1 MEVPSMSLRQH
12 PEVPPTMPTNGA
24 DQPLTEELDRLAGAY
39 GNRFLLEPAP
49 DGALPQHGMR
59 GVDALRLIGEE
70 LVLDGIPMRNLATFV
85 TTWMEPEAQRIIAE
99 NLHRNFIDHAE
110 YPQTAEIEQRCIR
123 MLADLFHAPGET
135 TGART
140 QGSSEAIMLGALSLK
155 WKWRQR
161 REKAGKATDRPNL
174 VFGGDVHVVWE
185 KFCRYF
191 DVEPRIIPL
200 QPHKYTIGPEDV
212 EPHVDENT
220 IGVAAVLGT
229 TFTGHADD
237 IVGINDLLVRM
248 RDEKG
253 LDVPLHVDG
262 ASGGFVWPFLYPDS
276 AWDFRLEQVRSINVS
291 GHKYGLVYPGIG
303 WLVFRETSD
312 LAEDLVFYEN
322 YLGKTDATF
331 TLNFSTGSAMVL
343 AQYYN
348 FVRFG
353 HEGYRY
359 IMETMQANAQSLA
372 KRIEEIG
379 EFELI
384 GDPGAEQLPLVA
396 FQLKGEHN
404 YDEFDVASQLAAE
417 RGWMVPAYT
426 LPPNASHVTIM
437 RALVKQTLGHTL
449 ASTLADDIAEACEV
463 LAKKGG
469 LHPHDRKRAK
479 TGTGY

>member
-1 MEVPSMSLRQH
+1 MRDPMTTRDPVSDDDVAERLDVLALR
-12 PEVPPTMPTNGA
+12 
-24 DQPLTEELDRLAGAY
+24 Y
-39 GNRFLLEPAP
+39 GNRFLREAAP
-49 DGALPQHGMR
+49 DNQLPQRGMSAT
-59 GVDALRLIGEE
+59 DAMRLIAEE
-70 LVLDGIPMRNLATFV
+70 LILDGIPMRNLATFV
-85 TTWMEPEAQRIIAE
+85 TTWMEPEAQRLIAE

-123 MLADLFHAPGET
+123 MLAHLFHAPGET

-155 WKWRQR
+155 WKWRRR
-161 REKAGKATDRPNL
+161 REAGGKDTTRPNL

-200 QPHKYTIGPEDV
+200 QPDKYTIGPEDV

-237 IVGINDLLVRM
+237 VRGINELLVRL
-248 RDEKG
+248 RDERG
-253 LDVPLHVDG
+253 LDVPLHVDA

-276 AWDFRLEQVRSINVS
+276 EWDFRLEQVRSINVS
-291 GHKYGLVYPGIG
+291 GHKFGLVYPGIG
-303 WLVFRETSD
+303 WLVFRDRSD

-353 HEGYRY
+353 FDGYRY
-359 IMETMQANAQSLA
+359 IMETMQVNTRALA
-372 KRIEEIG
+372 ERIAGIG
-379 EFELI
+379 EFRLI
-384 GDPGAEQLPLVA
+384 GSDGAEQLPLVA
-396 FQLKGEHN
+396 FQLTDGHG

-426 LPPNASHVTIM
+426 LPPNAQHVTIM
-437 RALVKQTLGHTL
+437 RALVKLTLGHTL
-449 ASTLADDIAEACEV
+449 ATTLADDIAQACET
-463 LAKKGG
+463 LAQKGG
-469 LHPHDRKRAK
+469 LHEIDRQRVK
-479 TGTGY
+479 TNTGF

>member
-1 MEVPSMSLRQH
+1 MAVEPKHTEPSGSD
-12 PEVPPTMPTNGA
+12 GGGI
-24 DQPLTEELDRLAGAY
+24 DELEQRF
-39 GNRFLLEPAP
+39 GNRFLQSDAPSERMPQSGMPA
-49 DGALPQHGMR
+49 L
-59 GVDALRLIGEE
+59 DALRLLEEE
-70 LVLDGIPMRNLATFV
+70 LVLDGIPVRNLATFV
-85 TTWMEPEAQRIIAE
+85 TTWMEPEAQRIIVE

-110 YPQTAEIEQRCIR
+110 YPKTAEIEQRCLR
-123 MLADLFHAPGET
+123 MLANLFHAPGET

-161 REKAGKATDRPNL
+161 RQAAGKSVDQPNL

-191 DVEPRIIPL
+191 DVEPRIVPL

-212 EPHVDENT
+212 EPHIDENT

-237 IVGINDLLVRM
+237 IPGINKLLVDIKNDR
-248 RDEKG
+248 G

-276 AWDFRLEQVRSINVS
+276 EWDFRLEQVRSINVS
-291 GHKYGLVYPGIG
+291 GHKYGLVYPGVG
-303 WLVFRETSD
+303 WLIFRTKDD

-348 FVRFG
+348 FVRYGF
-353 HEGYRY
+353 EGYSY
-359 IMETMQANAQSLA
+359 IMHTMQANAEALA
-372 KRIEEIG
+372 HEVEASKDFRLVG
-379 EFELI
+379 EK
-384 GDPGAEQLPLVA
+384 GAEQLPLVA
-396 FQLKGEHN
+396 FQLDGEHS
-404 YDEFDVASQLAAE
+404 YDEFDVAGQLAAE

-426 LPPNASHVTIM
+426 MPPNAQHVKMM
-437 RALVKQTLGHTL
+437 RVLVKQTMGRSLTTAL
-449 ASTLADDIAEACEV
+449 SQDIAEACATLEER
-463 LAKKGG
+463 GR
-469 LHPHDRKRAK
+469 LHPTVRKRVHSN
-479 TGTGY
+479 TGF

>member
-12 PEVPPTMPTNGA
+12 PEVPPTPTNGA

-237 IVGINDLLVRM
+237 IVGINDLLVRL

-276 AWDFRLEQVRSINVS
+276 EWDFRLEQVRSINVS

-303 WLVFRETSD
+303 WLVFREKSD

-379 EFELI
+379 EFELV

-437 RALVKQTLGHTL
+437 RALVKQTLSHTL

>member
-1 MEVPSMSLRQH
+1 MTISQR
-12 PEVPPTMPTNGA
+12 PEATEGA
-24 DQPLTEELDRLAGAY
+24 LAGELDALAREY
-39 GNRFLLEPAP
+39 GSRFLLEPAP
-49 DGALPQHGMR
+49 DYQLPEHGMR
-59 GVDALRLIGEE
+59 AVDAMRLIGEE

-161 REKAGKATDRPNL
+161 REAAGKDTTRPNL

-200 QPHKYTIGPEDV
+200 QPNKYVIGPEDV

-237 IVGINDLLVRM
+237 IVGINDLLV
-248 RDEKG
+248 G
-253 LDVPLHVDG
+253 LKQDHGIDIPIHVDG
-262 ASGGFVWPFLYPDS
+262 ASGGFVWPFLYPHTE
-276 AWDFRLEQVRSINVS
+276 WDFRLPQVRSINAS
-291 GHKYGLVYPGIG
+291 GHKFGLVYPGIG
-303 WLVFRETSD
+303 WLIFREKSD
-312 LAEDLVFYEN
+312 LAEDLVFTEN

-353 HEGYRY
+353 HAGYRY
-359 IMETMQANAQSLA
+359 IMETMQANARSLA
-372 KRIEEIG
+372 ERIAGIG
-379 EFELI
+379 EFRLVGSE
-384 GDPGAEQLPLVA
+384 GDEQLPLVA
-396 FQLKGEHN
+396 FQLEGDHN
-404 YDEFDVASQLAAE
+404 FDEFDVAGQLASE

-426 LPPNASHVTIM
+426 LPPKADHVTIM
-437 RALVKQTLGHTL
+437 RALVKLTLGHTL
-449 ASTLADDIAEACEV
+449 VETLADDIAGACKV
-463 LAKKGG
+463 LADKGG
-469 LHPHDRKRAK
+469 LHEHDRKRVK
-479 TGTGY
+479 TGVGY